1 VREIKWNKEA
11 LAFVRGLSESTKR
24 EIGSL
29 LMLLQ
34 FGINLGPPQ
43 AKPMKIIHKNAFELR
58 VKDEMGNYRII
69 YIVNQGDKILI
80 PHAFNKKTQKTAKFD
95 IQLSIKRLKEMI
107 HEIK

>member
-11 LAFVRGLSESTKR
+11 LAFVRGLSDSTKR

-29 LMLLQ
+29 LMSLQ
-34 FGINLGPPQ
+34 LGINLGPPQ
-43 AKPMKIIHKNAFELR
+43 AKPMKTIHKNAYELR
-58 VKDEMGNYRII
+58 IKDRMGNYRII
-69 YIVNQGDKILI
+69 YVVNLGDEILI
-80 PHAFNKKTQKTAKFD
+80 PHAFDKKTKKTAKFD